1 MRTRLR
7 DDEAVTLSLRRGSFS
22 AAKRLG
28 ERLRG
33 VDPFPQAYELLNL
46 SESTFDEAVD
56 VFERDDDQG
65 LSFTDAATIAA
76 VRRHDLDGVV
86 RFDDDFD
93 GHVERFDPATL

>member
-1 MRTRLR
+1 VY
-7 DDEAVTLSLRRGSFS
+7 DEAITLTLRRGSVS

-33 VDPFPQAYELLNL
+33 VDPFPQAYELLHL

-76 VRRHDLDGVV
+76 VQRHDLDGVV
-86 RFDDDFD
+86 SFDDDFD
-93 GHVERFDPATL
+93 GLVERFDPATL